1 MIIFLYGP
9 DDFRAKQKINELRNK
24 FIKDI
29 DPTSSSVVAVDGQK
43 TSIDELATLYRPA
56 SLFSTRRFITLE
68 NMVGNKHP
76 EFLEELEEF
85 LKKEK
90 NNENIL
96 VIYEPNF
103 VEKKIAGKNLIMK
116 PGVDNKTSPLN
127 KVEKKLFDYLA
138 KSQFV
143 QFFDVL
149 SGRELAKLLG
159 IIAKKNGALI
169 STSATQLLLGLVGS
183 DLWSL
188 SQEIAKLAAYVSSKA
203 TKEEPIITDEVVKEM
218 VHQSLIDG
226 IFSLT
231 DALGNRQTG
240 LAIKLLNDQLNSGA
254 HPNYLLTMMLWQF
267 KTLASVRQG
276 LDSGQPSKDL
286 AKSLG
291 LHPYVL
297 EKSINQVRKFNLISL
312 EAAINKLVELDYKS
326 KTGQGKLEEL
336 LPVMLVSLQ

>member
-9 DDFRAKQKINELRNK
+9 DDFRAKQKINELREK
-24 FIKDI
+24 FIKEV
-29 DPTSSSVVAVDGQK
+29 DPTGSSVVSIDGAK
-43 TSIDELATLYRPA
+43 TTIDELSNLYRPA
-56 SLFSTRRFITLE
+56 SLFSKRRFITLS
-68 NMVGNKHP
+68 NIMNNKQASI
-76 EFLEELEEF
+76 LEELGEF
-85 LKKEK
+85 LQAEK

-116 PGVDNKTSPLN
+116 PGADNKTVPLN
-127 KVEKKLFDYLA
+127 KIEKKLFDYLV

-149 SGRELAKLLG
+149 SGKEITKFLETRAKT
-159 IIAKKNGALI
+159 NGVRI
-169 STSATQLLLGLVGS
+169 SSVTVQLLLGLIGT

-188 SQEIAKLAAYVSSKA
+188 SQEVDKLSAYALAS
-203 TKEEPIITDEVVKEM
+203 TKDEAVITDQMVKEM
-218 VHQSLIDG
+218 VNQSLIDG

-231 DALGNRQTG
+231 DALGNRQAG
-240 LAIKLLNDQLNSGA
+240 LAVKLFNDQIIGGA
-254 HPNYLLTMMLWQF
+254 HPHYLLTMMLWQF

-276 LDSGQPSKDL
+276 LDSGRTSKEL

-297 EKSINQVRKFNLISL
+297 EKSINQVRKFNLVSL
-312 EAAINKLVELDYKS
+312 QKAINRLIDLDFKS

-336 LPVMLVSLQ
+336 LPIVLVSL

>member
-9 DDFRAKQKINELRNK
+9 DDFRAKQKINELREK
-24 FIKDI
+24 FIKEV
-29 DPTSSSVVAVDGQK
+29 DPTGSSMVSIDGAK
-43 TSIDELATLYRPA
+43 TTIDELSTLYRPV
-56 SLFSTRRFITLE
+56 SLFSKRRFITLS
-68 NMVGNKHP
+68 NIMNNKQA
-76 EFLEELEEF
+76 EILEELGEF
-85 LKKEK
+85 LQKEK

-116 PGVDNKTSPLN
+116 PGADNKTLPLN
-127 KVEKKLFDYLA
+127 KIEKKLFDYLV

-149 SGRELAKLLG
+149 SGREMTNFLETR
-159 IIAKKNGALI
+159 AKKNGVRI
-169 STSATQLLLGLVGS
+169 SSSTLQLLLGLIGT

-188 SQEIAKLAAYVSSKA
+188 SQEIDKLSAYVLSTA
-203 TKEEPIITDEVVKEM
+203 KEEAVITDEMVKEM
-218 VHQSLIDG
+218 VSQSLIDG

-231 DALGNRQTG
+231 DALGNRQAG
-240 LAIKLLNDQLNSGA
+240 LAVKLFNDQIIGGA
-254 HPNYLLTMMLWQF
+254 HPHYLLTMMLWQF

-276 LDSGQPSKDL
+276 LDSGKTSKEL

-297 EKSINQVRKFNLISL
+297 EKSINQVRKFNLVSL
-312 EAAINKLVELDYKS
+312 ENAINRLVDLDYKS

-336 LPVMLVSLQ
+336 LPVVLVSL

>member
-9 DDFRAKQKINELRNK
+9 DDFRAKQKINELREK
-24 FIKDI
+24 FIKDV
-29 DPTSSSVVAVDGQK
+29 DPTGSSVVSIDGVK
-43 TSIDELATLYRPA
+43 TTIDELSNVYRPA
-56 SLFSTRRFITLE
+56 SLFSKRRFITLS
-68 NMVGNKHP
+68 NIMNNKQALN
-76 EFLEELEEF
+76 LEELGEF
-85 LKKEK
+85 LQAEK

-116 PGVDNKTSPLN
+116 PGADNKTVPLN
-127 KVEKKLFDYLA
+127 KIEKRLFDYLV

-149 SGRELAKLLG
+149 SGKEITKFLETRAKT
-159 IIAKKNGALI
+159 NGVRI
-169 STSATQLLLGLVGS
+169 SSVTVQLLLGLIGT

-188 SQEIAKLAAYVSSKA
+188 SQEVDKLSAYALAS
-203 TKEEPIITDEVVKEM
+203 TKDEAVITDQMVKEM
-218 VHQSLIDG
+218 VNQSLIDG

-231 DALGNRQTG
+231 DALGNRQAG
-240 LAIKLLNDQLNSGA
+240 LAVKLFNDQIISGA
-254 HPNYLLTMMLWQF
+254 HPHYLLTMMLWQF

-276 LDSGQPSKDL
+276 LDSGRTSKEL

-297 EKSINQVRKFNLISL
+297 EKSINQVRKFNLVSL
-312 EAAINKLVELDYKS
+312 ENAINRLVDLDYKS

-336 LPVMLVSLQ
+336 LPVVLVSL

>member
-1 MIIFLYGP
+1 MVIFLYGP
-9 DDFRAKQKINELRNK
+9 DDFRAKQKINELREK
-24 FIKDI
+24 FIKEV
-29 DPTSSSVVAVDGQK
+29 DPTGSSVVSIDGAK
-43 TSIDELATLYRPA
+43 TTIDELSNLYRPA
-56 SLFSTRRFITLE
+56 SLFSKRRFITLS
-68 NMVGNKHP
+68 NIMNNKQA
-76 EFLEELEEF
+76 EILEELGEF
-85 LKKEK
+85 LQKEK

-116 PGVDNKTSPLN
+116 PGADNKTLPLN
-127 KVEKKLFDYLA
+127 KIEKKLFDYLV

-149 SGRELAKLLG
+149 SGREMTNFLETR
-159 IIAKKNGALI
+159 AKKNGVRI
-169 STSATQLLLGLVGS
+169 SSSTLQLLLGLIGT

-188 SQEIAKLAAYVSSKA
+188 SQEIDKLSAYVLSTA
-203 TKEEPIITDEVVKEM
+203 KEEAVITDEMVKEM
-218 VHQSLIDG
+218 VSQSLIDG

-231 DALGNRQTG
+231 DALGNRQAG
-240 LAIKLLNDQLNSGA
+240 LAVKLFNDQIIGGA
-254 HPNYLLTMMLWQF
+254 HPHYLLTMMFWQF

-276 LDSGQPSKDL
+276 LDSGKTSKEL

-297 EKSINQVRKFNLISL
+297 EKSINQVRKFNLVSL
-312 EAAINKLVELDYKS
+312 ENAINRLVDLDYKS

-336 LPVMLVSLQ
+336 LPVVLVSL

>member
-9 DDFRAKQKINELRNK
+9 DDFRAKQKINELREK
-24 FIKDI
+24 FIKEV
-29 DPTSSSVVAVDGQK
+29 DPTGSSVVSIDGAK
-43 TSIDELATLYRPA
+43 TTIDELSTLYRPA
-56 SLFSTRRFITLE
+56 SLFSKRRFITLS
-68 NMVGNKHP
+68 NIMNNKQV
-76 EFLEELEEF
+76 EILEELGEF
-85 LKKEK
+85 LQKEK

-116 PGVDNKTSPLN
+116 PGADNKTLPLN
-127 KVEKKLFDYLA
+127 KIEKKLFDYLV

-149 SGRELAKLLG
+149 SGSDLTKLLLTM
-159 IIAKKNGALI
+159 IKKNGVRI
-169 STSATQLLLGLVGS
+169 SNSTLQLLTGLVGT
-183 DLWSL
+183 DLWLL
-188 SQEIAKLAAYVSSKA
+188 SQEINKLSAYALASG
-203 TKEEPIITDEVVKEM
+203 KEEATITDEMVKEM
-218 VHQSLIDG
+218 VSQSLIDG

-231 DALGNRQTG
+231 DALGNRQAS
-240 LAIKLLNDQLNSGA
+240 LAVKLFNEQIIGGA
-254 HPNYLLTMMLWQF
+254 HPHYLLTMMLWQF

-276 LDSGQPSKDL
+276 LDSGKTSKEL

-312 EAAINKLVELDYKS
+312 QNAINRLIDLDFKS

-336 LPVMLVSLQ
+336 LPVVLVSL

>member
-9 DDFRAKQKINELRNK
+9 DDFRAKQKINELREK
-24 FIKDI
+24 FIKEV
-29 DPTSSSVVAVDGQK
+29 DPTGSSMV
-43 TSIDELATLYRPA
+43 SIDGAKTTSDELSTLYRPV
-56 SLFSTRRFITLE
+56 SLFSKRRFITLS
-68 NMVGNKHP
+68 NIMNNKQA
-76 EFLEELEEF
+76 EILEELGEF
-85 LKKEK
+85 LQKEK

-116 PGVDNKTSPLN
+116 PGADNKTLPLN
-127 KVEKKLFDYLA
+127 KIEKKLFDYLV

-149 SGRELAKLLG
+149 SGREMTNFLETR
-159 IIAKKNGALI
+159 AKKNGVRI
-169 STSATQLLLGLVGS
+169 SSSTLQLLLGLIGT

-188 SQEIAKLAAYVSSKA
+188 SQEIDKLSAYVLSTA
-203 TKEEPIITDEVVKEM
+203 KEEAVITDEMVKEM
-218 VHQSLIDG
+218 VSQSLIDG

-231 DALGNRQTG
+231 DALGNRQAG
-240 LAIKLLNDQLNSGA
+240 LAVKLFNDQIIGGA
-254 HPNYLLTMMLWQF
+254 HPHYLLTMMLWQF

-276 LDSGQPSKDL
+276 LDSGKTSKEL

-297 EKSINQVRKFNLISL
+297 EKSINQVRKFNLVSL
-312 EAAINKLVELDYKS
+312 ENAINRLVDLDYKS

-336 LPVMLVSLQ
+336 LPVVLVSL